1 MRTSFRIAR
10 IAGIDINVHVTFGLI
25 VLLGAMDWGSRFGAR
40 GALFGALLVVVL
52 FLCVVLHELGHALV
66 AKAFGIGVRDITLLP
81 IGGVSRM
88 EKNPE
93 KPLHE
98 LVIAAAGPLVN
109 VVLAAGLLAV
119 PGVASSTPRTTS
131 R

>member
-1 MRTSFRIAR
+1 MKTSFRIAR

-40 GALFGALLVVVL
+40 GALFGSLLVVVL

-81 IGGVSRM
+81 IGGVARM
-88 EKNPE
+88 ERNPE
-93 KPLHE
+93 KPVHE
-98 LVIAAAGPLVN
+98 LLIAAAGPLVN
-109 VVLAAGLLAV
+109 VALSLFLF
-119 PGVASSTPRTTS
+119 VATDVGAT
-131 R
+131 